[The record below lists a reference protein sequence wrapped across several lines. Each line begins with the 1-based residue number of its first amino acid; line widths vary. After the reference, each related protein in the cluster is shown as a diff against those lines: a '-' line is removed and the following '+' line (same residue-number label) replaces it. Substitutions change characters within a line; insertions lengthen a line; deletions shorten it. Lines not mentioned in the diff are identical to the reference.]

1 MSNRQDYPFRD
12 FYDSN
17 DGFLD
22 SYDPGYLD
30 STDDV
35 DWANAGEFF
44 DDCDDCDANFFALDR
59 LDGDEDGDY
68 EDEDGYEDDDGWYD
82 DEYDGEYEPLDEH
95 YGEEDE
101 LPDEG
106 EEEPTDT
113 GDGDENI
120 ENCDEKFKR
129 DNRLWIIGPPNFCAS
144 KFHKKIFFEYLT
156 SFSFTNF
163 ISDSTKM
170 KN

>member
-44 DDCDDCDANFFALDR
+44 DDCDDCDGTFFALDR
-59 LDGDEDGDY
+59 LDDDEDGDY
-68 EDEDGYEDDDGWYD
+68 VDEDDFDDDWYD

-95 YGEEDE
+95 YDEEDE
-101 LPDEG
+101 GEVEPSDEG
-106 EEEPTDT
+106 EDQPTDT
-113 GDGDENI
+113 GDSDENI

-129 DNRLWIIGPPNFCAS
+129 DNRLLAIIPP
-144 KFHKKIFFEYLT
+144 
-156 SFSFTNF
+156 FSWF
-163 ISDSTKM
+163 SLQ
-170 KN
+170 

>member
-22 SYDPGYLD
+22 SYDPGYLE

-44 DDCDDCDANFFALDR
+44 DDCDDCDGTFFALDR
-59 LDGDEDGDY
+59 LDDDEDGDY
-68 EDEDGYEDDDGWYD
+68 VDEDDFDDDWYD

-95 YGEEDE
+95 YDEEDE
-101 LPDEG
+101 G
-106 EEEPTDT
+106 
-113 GDGDENI
+113 ENI

-129 DNRLWIIGPPNFCAS
+129 DNRLLVIVPPFLGSVYN
-144 KFHKKIFFEYLT
+144 
-156 SFSFTNF
+156 N
-163 ISDSTKM
+163 
-170 KN
+170 